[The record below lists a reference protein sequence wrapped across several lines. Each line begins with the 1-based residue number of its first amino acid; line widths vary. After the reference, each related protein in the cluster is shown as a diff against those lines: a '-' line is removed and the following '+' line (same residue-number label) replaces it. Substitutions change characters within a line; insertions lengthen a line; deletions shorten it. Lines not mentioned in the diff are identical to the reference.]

1 MICLEFVIWN
11 LPFACAILTEL
22 TSDQPAYQEYHFD
35 HQSWPC
41 IDCQI
46 PHLLRRYRCGR
57 CCVLRKLSSLYGAWA
72 QSVSERTG
80 RSIREYQDDGIL
92 FIVVEVN
99 LKYRSPAGLD
109 DDLIVETWIA
119 QSRRSSV
126 TFGQRIKREGED
138 NVLVEGSVKIA
149 CIGTTLRPRRLPQ
162 ELLDVMG
169 N

>member
-1 MICLEFVIWN
+1 MTIARGHVSIVKYRTCYEDTDAGGVVYYANYLRYMERGRN
-11 LPFACAILTEL
+11 QYLREL
-22 TSDQPAYQEYHFD
+22 
-35 HQSWPC
+35 
-41 IDCQI
+41 
-46 PHLLRRYRCGR
+46 
-57 CCVLRKLSSLYGAWA
+57 
-72 QSVSERTG
+72 G

>member
-1 MICLEFVIWN
+1 M
-11 LPFACAILTEL
+11 
-22 TSDQPAYQEYHFD
+22 
-35 HQSWPC
+35 
-41 IDCQI
+41 
-46 PHLLRRYRCGR
+46 
-57 CCVLRKLSSLYGAWA
+57 KLSSDDRC
-72 QSVSERTG
+72 VSTVRYRTCYEDTDAGGVVYYANYLRYMERGRNQYLRELG

>member
-1 MICLEFVIWN
+1 MTIARGHVSIVKYRTCYEDTDAGGVVYYANYLRYMERGRN
-11 LPFACAILTEL
+11 QYLREL
-22 TSDQPAYQEYHFD
+22 
-35 HQSWPC
+35 
-41 IDCQI
+41 
-46 PHLLRRYRCGR
+46 
-57 CCVLRKLSSLYGAWA
+57 
-72 QSVSERTG
+72 G

-109 DDLIVETWIA
+109 DILIVETWIA